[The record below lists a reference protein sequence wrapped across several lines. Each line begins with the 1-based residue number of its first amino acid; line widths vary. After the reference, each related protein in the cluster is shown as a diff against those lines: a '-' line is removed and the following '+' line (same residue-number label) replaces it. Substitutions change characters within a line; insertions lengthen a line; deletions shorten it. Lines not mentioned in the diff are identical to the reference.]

1 MNTIHAKAGQFDLNL
16 LKVFEAAYREQH
28 LGRAAQSLHL
38 TPSAVSHALR
48 RLRDQLGDALF
59 VRDGRRMLPT
69 PACLRLAPPLL
80 DTLAQLRLLLQQQER
95 FDPAQARQAFHI
107 GMPYSIEAMLLPAI
121 YRLLRERAP
130 QATLASIAYERREL
144 GRTLAAGQL
153 DIAIDVALPASEPV
167 RHAAL
172 LQEPFCIAVRTRHA
186 LKRRPTLAQYLKSLH
201 IAVSGR
207 ASGAVVEDIALLN
220 LGLQRQIALRCQN
233 YHSACRVVAASD
245 HLLTM
250 PTALARQMAGRSLR
264 LLPLPFELPPIQP
277 HLYWHANLAA
287 DPANQWLRQLV
298 VDACR
303 SLATAAD

>member
-1 MNTIHAKAGQFDLNL
+1 MNIIHSNAGQLDLNL

-48 RLRDQLGDALF
+48 RLRAQLGDPLF

-69 PACLRLAPPLL
+69 PACQRLAPPLL
-80 DTLAQLRLLLQQQER
+80 ETLAQLRQWLQQLQH
-95 FDPAQARQAFHI
+95 FDPAQARQAFHV
-107 GMPYSIEAMLLPAI
+107 GMPYAIEAMLLPAI

-130 QATLASIAYERREL
+130 RATLASVGYERRDL
-144 GRTLAAGQL
+144 ARALAAGQL
-153 DIAIDVALPASEPV
+153 DLAIDVALPASEPV
-167 RHAAL
+167 RHAVL
-172 LQEPFCIAVRTRHA
+172 LQQGFCIAVRSRHA
-186 LKRRPTLAQYLKSLH
+186 LKRRPTLPQYLQAPH
-201 IAVSGR
+201 VAVSSR

-220 LGLQRQIALRCQN
+220 LGLQRRIALRCQD
-233 YHSACRVVAASD
+233 YQAACRVVGCGD
-245 HLLTM
+245 HLLTL
-250 PTALARQMAGRSLR
+250 PTGLARQMAGRSLR

-277 HLYWHANLAA
+277 HLYWHANLAV

-303 SLATAAD
+303 TLDGGTG